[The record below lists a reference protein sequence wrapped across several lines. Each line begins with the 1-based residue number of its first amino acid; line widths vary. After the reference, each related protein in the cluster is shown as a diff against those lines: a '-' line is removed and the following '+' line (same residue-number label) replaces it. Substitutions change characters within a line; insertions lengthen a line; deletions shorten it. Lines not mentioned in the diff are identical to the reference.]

1 MKTTFTQ
8 HLESSGKIAGPLATG
23 AGLVADVIQP
33 LGPVCW
39 VLVGIGFFIMILS
52 YFKWFKVDKKRLIKQ
67 QQDGEIDNETFLAQ
81 TAGSRWLA
89 IFSFSIIATAIL
101 FIFSCLT
108 TLSSDRGFM
117 GDNLDGV
124 SEMQNSIFNIEQS
137 IDEINQKQDDILES
151 QRKSE
156 QNIQDIKDV
165 VSGDAELKNMSN
177 TGDLTVVQDINE
189 RTNDKNVKRVAILY
203 FDNTSDEKKLDKLQ
217 KGLAGMLISD
227 LTNVNMLSIVER
239 DRLEEI
245 IKEQKLS
252 RTKAF
257 EPETASKIGKL
268 LGAELILTGAY
279 FEMFG
284 SFRIDA
290 RFIDVETGEILKS
303 EGVDGETS
311 NFFKLEKQLAWK
323 IIKNLDV
330 KLSEKEKNTL
340 EEAETEQ
347 EVSYETALA
356 YSTALDL
363 IDARET
369 DKAREKLKAI
379 IADNPN
385 FKPAKEELI
394 KLQSI

>member
-1 MKTTFTQ
+1 MKISVTR
-8 HLESSGKIAGPLATG
+8 HLQSSGKIAGPLSTG
-23 AGLVADVIQP
+23 AGLVADVMEP
-33 LGPVCW
+33 LGPVSW
-39 VLVGIGFFIMILS
+39 VLVITGFAIMILS
-52 YFKWFKVDKKRLIKQ
+52 YFKWFKVEKKQLIKQ
-67 QQDGEIDNETFLAQ
+67 KQDGEIDNETFLAKTDQ
-81 TAGSRWLA
+81 SKWLSM
-89 IFSFSIIATAIL
+89 FSFSLIATAIL

-108 TLSSDRGFM
+108 TISSDRGFM
-117 GDNLDGV
+117 GDNLDV
-124 SEMQNSIFNIEQS
+124 ISEMQNSIFNIEQS

-156 QNIQDIKDV
+156 QNLLYIKDV

-177 TGDLTVVQDINE
+177 TGDLSVVKDINE
-189 RTNDKNVKRVAILY
+189 RTKDKNVKRVAILY

-257 EPETASKIGKL
+257 DPETASKLGKL

-330 KLSEKEKNTL
+330 KLSEKEKDAL

-363 IDARET
+363 IDAGET
-369 DKAREKLKAI
+369 DKARKKLKAI
-379 IADNPN
+379 IVDNPN
-385 FKPAKEELI
+385 FKPAKEELR
-394 KLQSI
+394 KLQ

>member
-1 MKTTFTQ
+1 MTTINTNTDFK
-8 HLESSGKIAGPLATG
+8 KIATFGGGIGGIGGFIADVLTPLAPFSEILSVTFICVG
-23 AGLVADVIQP
+23 VLLLIFIKKNKLKFATKTNAITAFISGVIFLALSLAADDDKGLLASHLPAIQELQESLNIVSEKLDVIDE
-33 LGPVCW
+33 
-39 VLVGIGFFIMILS
+39 
-52 YFKWFKVDKKRLIKQ
+52 KV
-67 QQDGEIDNETFLAQ
+67 
-81 TAGSRWLA
+81 
-89 IFSFSIIATAIL
+89 
-101 FIFSCLT
+101 
-108 TLSSDRGFM
+108 
-117 GDNLDGV
+117 
-124 SEMQNSIFNIEQS
+124 
-137 IDEINQKQDDILES
+137 DDILES

-156 QNIQDIKDV
+156 QNLQDIKDA

-177 TGDLTVVQDINE
+177 TGDLSVVKDINE
-189 RTNDKNVKRVAILY
+189 RTKDKNGKRVAILY

-257 EPETASKIGKL
+257 DPETASKLGKL

-311 NFFKLEKQLAWK
+311 NFFKLQKQLAWK

-330 KLSEKEKNTL
+330 KLSEKEKDDL

-363 IDARET
+363 IDAGET
-369 DKAREKLKAI
+369 DKARKKLKGI
-379 IADNPN
+379 IVDNPN
-385 FKPAKEELI
+385 FKPAKEELR
-394 KLQSI
+394 KLQ

>member
-1 MKTTFTQ
+1 MKTSVTQ
-8 HLESSGKIAGPLATG
+8 HLQSSGKIAGPLSTG
-23 AGLVADVIQP
+23 VGLVADVMEP
-33 LGPVCW
+33 LGPVSW
-39 VLVGIGFFIMILS
+39 VLVITGFAIMILS
-52 YFKWFKVDKKRLIKQ
+52 YFKWFKVEKKQLIKQ
-67 QQDGEIDNETFLAQ
+67 KQDGEIDNETFLAKTDQ
-81 TAGSRWLA
+81 SKWLSM
-89 IFSFSIIATAIL
+89 FSFSLIATAIL

-108 TLSSDRGFM
+108 TISSDRGFM
-117 GDNLDGV
+117 GDNLDV
-124 SEMQNSIFNIEQS
+124 ISEMQNSIFNIEQS

-156 QNIQDIKDV
+156 QNLQDIKDV

-177 TGDLTVVQDINE
+177 TGDLSVVKDINE
-189 RTNDKNVKRVAILY
+189 RTKDKNVKRVAILY

-257 EPETASKIGKL
+257 DPETASKLGKL

-330 KLSEKEKNTL
+330 KLSEKEKDDL

-363 IDARET
+363 IDAGET
-369 DKAREKLKAI
+369 DKARKKLKAI
-379 IADNPN
+379 IVDNPK
-385 FKPAKEELI
+385 FKPAKEELR
-394 KLQSI
+394 KLQ